1 MHEHLFYHFILNQAS
16 ILSYISAIETAVP
29 AYQYHQNELAAF
41 FQNTAEDITIKRK
54 MNMVAHKSGIQTRY
68 SVLSDFGKQPIDFTF
83 FEKNW
88 DLSPPVSLTKRMEI
102 YKTNALQL
110 SLSAIRKIANFESIK
125 GSITHISTVTCTGLF
140 APGLD
145 IELIKELQLSPKT
158 QRSSINFMGCN
169 AAIISLNQANSI
181 CNSQEDAKVLVVCTE
196 LCTIHI
202 QNSFTDDYLLSNSL
216 FSDGSAAA
224 IVSSK
229 PQNFPEYTDLAIT
242 SFDSL
247 IIHEGQND
255 MAWQLS
261 ENGFLMSLSAYISN
275 LINGNM
281 SKMLS
286 DLNIQKD
293 KIHFWAIHP
302 GGKKILDDFAN
313 VFDLKN
319 NELASAYNVLK
330 NYGNMS
336 SPTILFVLKELIGN
350 DEKKT
355 GGDTI
360 FTAAFGPGLTIETMQ
375 LAYV

>member
-1 MHEHLFYHFILNQAS
+1 M
-16 ILSYISAIETAVP
+16 SYLSAIETAVP
-29 AYQYHQNELAAF
+29 QYRYHQNDLAEF
-41 FQNTAEDITIKRK
+41 FQNTAKDTSIKRK
-54 MNMVAHKSGIQTRY
+54 MKMVAHKSGIQTRY
-68 SVLSDFGKQPIDFTF
+68 SVLADFGNHPSDFTF

-88 DLSPPVSLTKRMEI
+88 DLSPSVSLTKRMEI

-110 SLSAIRKIANFESIK
+110 SIAAIQKIANFESIK
-125 GSITHISTVTCTGLF
+125 NSITHIITVTCTGLF
-140 APGLD
+140 APGMD
-145 IELIKELQLSPKT
+145 IELIQALNLNPKT

-169 AAIISLNQANSI
+169 AAIIALNQANSI
-181 CNSQEDAKVLVVCTE
+181 CNSQPNAKVLIVCTE

-229 PQNFPEYTDLAIT
+229 PQNSTEYSDLAIT
-242 SFDSL
+242 SFNSL

-261 ENGFLMSLSAYISN
+261 EYGFLMSLSAYISN
-275 LINGNM
+275 LINGNI

-293 KIHFWAIHP
+293 KINFWAIHP
-302 GGKKILDDFAN
+302 GGKKILDDFAK
-313 VFDLKN
+313 VFDFKN
-319 NELASAYNVLK
+319 NELVSAYHVLK

-336 SPTILFVLKELIGN
+336 SPTILFVLKELMEN
-350 DEKKT
+350 NEKKRS
-355 GGDTI
+355 GDTI

>member
-1 MHEHLFYHFILNQAS
+1 
-16 ILSYISAIETAVP
+16 LSYLSAIETAVP
-29 AYQYHQNELAAF
+29 TYCYNQNDLATF
-41 FQNTAEDITIKRK
+41 FQKTTPETTIKRK
-54 MNMVAHKSGIQTRY
+54 IKMVAQKSGIQQRY
-68 SVLSDFGKQPIDFTF
+68 SVLSDFGNLPNDFTF

-88 DLSPPVSLTKRMEI
+88 ELNPQVSLTKRMEI

-110 SLSAIRKIANFESIK
+110 SVLAIQKIKNFESIK
-125 GSITHISTVTCTGLF
+125 SNITHIITVTCTGLF

-145 IELIKELQLSPKT
+145 IELIRALNLKPT
-158 QRSSINFMGCN
+158 IQRSSINFMGCN
-169 AAIISLNQANSI
+169 AAIIALNQANSI
-181 CNSQEDAKVLVVCTE
+181 CNSLPNAKVLIVCTE

-224 IVSSK
+224 IVSSL
-229 PQNFPEYTDLAIT
+229 PQNSPSYNDLVIT

-275 LINGNM
+275 LINGNI

-286 DLNIQKD
+286 DLNIQKEN
-293 KIHFWAIHP
+293 INFWAIHP

-313 VFDLKN
+313 VFNFKN
-319 NELASAYNVLK
+319 NELASAYQVL
-330 NYGNMS
+330 NNFGNMS
-336 SPTILFVLKELIGN
+336 SPTILFVLKELIENNQDARSGN
-350 DEKKT
+350 
-355 GGDTI
+355 TI

>member
-1 MHEHLFYHFILNQAS
+1 LFYHFIFNQAF
-16 ILSYISAIETAVP
+16 ILSYLSAIEIAVP

-41 FQNTAEDITIKRK
+41 FQNTAEDVTIKRK

-110 SLSAIRKIANFESIK
+110 SLSAIRKIVNFETIK
-125 GSITHISTVTCTGLF
+125 SSITHIITVTCTGLF

-145 IELIKELQLSPKT
+145 IELIRTLNLSPKT
-158 QRSSINFMGCN
+158 HRSSINFMGCN
-169 AAIISLNQANSI
+169 AAIIALNQANSI
-181 CNSQEDAKVLVVCTE
+181 CNSHPNAKVLVICTE

-202 QNSFTDDYLLSNSL
+202 QNSFSDDYLLSNSL
-216 FSDGSAAA
+216 FSDGCAAA

-229 PQNFPEYTDLAIT
+229 PQNWPEYNDLAIT

-261 ENGFLMSLSAYISN
+261 ENGFLMSLSAYISD
-275 LINGNM
+275 LINGNI

-293 KIHFWAIHP
+293 KINFWAIHP
-302 GGKKILDDFAN
+302 GGKKILDDFAK

-319 NELASAYNVLK
+319 NELASAYHVLK

-336 SPTILFVLKELIGN
+336 SPTILFVLKELIKN

-355 GGDTI
+355 SGDTI

>member
-1 MHEHLFYHFILNQAS
+1 LFYHFIFNQAS

-41 FQNTAEDITIKRK
+41 FQNTAEDVSIKRK

-68 SVLSDFGKQPIDFTF
+68 SVLADFGKQPSDFTF

-88 DLSPPVSLTKRMEI
+88 DLSPPVSLSKRMEI

-125 GSITHISTVTCTGLF
+125 SSITHIITVTCTGLF

-145 IELIKELQLSPKT
+145 IELIQALDLSPKT

-169 AAIISLNQANSI
+169 AAIIALNQANSI
-181 CNSQEDAKVLVVCTE
+181 CNSQADAKVLVVCTE

-229 PQNFPEYTDLAIT
+229 PQNLPEYTDLSIT

-313 VFDLKN
+313 VFDLRN
-319 NELASAYNVLK
+319 NELASAYHVLK

-336 SPTILFVLKELIGN
+336 SPTILFVLKELVGN
-350 DEKKT
+350 DETKR

>member
-1 MHEHLFYHFILNQAS
+1 M
-16 ILSYISAIETAVP
+16 SYLSAIETAVP
-29 AYQYHQNELAAF
+29 QYRYHQNDLAEF
-41 FQNTAEDITIKRK
+41 FQNTAEDISIKRK
-54 MNMVAHKSGIQTRY
+54 MKMVAHKSGIQTRY
-68 SVLSDFGKQPIDFTF
+68 SVLADFGNHPSDFTF

-88 DLSPPVSLTKRMEI
+88 DLSPSVSLTKRMEI

-110 SLSAIRKIANFESIK
+110 SIAAIQKIANFGSIK
-125 GSITHISTVTCTGLF
+125 NSITHIITVTCTGLF
-140 APGLD
+140 APGMD
-145 IELIKELQLSPKT
+145 IELIQALNLNPKT

-169 AAIISLNQANSI
+169 AAIIALNQANSI
-181 CNSQEDAKVLVVCTE
+181 CNSQPNAKVLIVCTE

-229 PQNFPEYTDLAIT
+229 PQHLPEYNDLEIT

-261 ENGFLMSLSAYISN
+261 EYGFLMSLSAYISN
-275 LINGNM
+275 LINGNI

-293 KIHFWAIHP
+293 KINFWAIHP
-302 GGKKILDDFAN
+302 GGKKILDDFAK
-313 VFDLKN
+313 VFDFKN
-319 NELASAYNVLK
+319 NEIASAYHVLK

-336 SPTILFVLKELIGN
+336 SPTILFVLKELMKN
-350 DEKKT
+350 NEKKRS
-355 GGDTI
+355 GDTI

>member
-16 ILSYISAIETAVP
+16 ILSYLSAIETAVP

-41 FQNTAEDITIKRK
+41 FQNTAEDVSIKRK

-110 SLSAIRKIANFESIK
+110 SLSAIRNIANFESIK
-125 GSITHISTVTCTGLF
+125 SSITHIITVTCTGLF

-145 IELIKELQLSPKT
+145 IELIQELDLSPKT

-169 AAIISLNQANSI
+169 AAIIALNQANSI
-181 CNSQEDAKVLVVCTE
+181 CNGQEDAKVLVVCTE

-216 FSDGSAAA
+216 FSDGSAAV

-229 PQNFPEYTDLAIT
+229 PQNLPEYVDLSIT

-319 NELASAYNVLK
+319 NELESAYHVLR

-350 DEKKT
+350 DEKKK

>member
-1 MHEHLFYHFILNQAS
+1 
-16 ILSYISAIETAVP
+16 LSYISAIETAVP

-41 FQNTAEDITIKRK
+41 FQNTAENITIKRK

-68 SVLSDFGKQPIDFTF
+68 SVLDDFGKQPSDFTF

-88 DLSPPVSLTKRMEI
+88 DLSPPVSLSKRMEI

-125 GSITHISTVTCTGLF
+125 SSITHIVTVTCTGLF

-145 IELIKELQLSPKT
+145 IELIQALDLSPKT
-158 QRSSINFMGCN
+158 KRSSINFMGCN
-169 AAIISLNQANSI
+169 AAIIALNQANSI
-181 CNSQEDAKVLVVCTE
+181 CNSQANAKVLVVCIE

-229 PQNFPEYTDLAIT
+229 PQNLHEYADLAIT

-275 LINGNM
+275 LINGNI

-286 DLNIQKD
+286 ELNIQKD
-293 KIHFWAIHP
+293 KLHYWAIHP
-302 GGKKILDDFAN
+302 GGKKILDDFAK

-319 NELASAYNVLK
+319 NELASAYHVLK

-336 SPTILFVLKELIGN
+336 SPTIL
-350 DEKKT
+350 
-355 GGDTI
+355 
-360 FTAAFGPGLTIETMQ
+360 
-375 LAYV
+375 

>member
-1 MHEHLFYHFILNQAS
+1 LFYHFIFNQAS
-16 ILSYISAIETAVP
+16 ILSYITAIETAVP

-41 FQNTAEDITIKRK
+41 FQNTAEDFSIKRK
-54 MNMVAHKSGIQTRY
+54 MKMVAHKSGIQTRY
-68 SVLSDFGKQPIDFTF
+68 SVLSDFGKQPSDFTF

-88 DLSPPVSLTKRMEI
+88 DLSPPVSLSKRMEI

-125 GSITHISTVTCTGLF
+125 GSITHIITVTCTGLF

-145 IELIKELQLSPKT
+145 IELIQTLDLNPKT

-169 AAIISLNQANSI
+169 AAIIALNQANSI
-181 CNSQEDAKVLVVCTE
+181 CNSQGNAKVLVVCTE

-216 FSDGSAAA
+216 FSDGSAAV

-229 PQNFPEYTDLAIT
+229 PQNLPENTDLSIT

-275 LINGNM
+275 LINGNV

-293 KIHFWAIHP
+293 KINFWAIHP
-302 GGKKILDDFAN
+302 GGKKILDDFAK

-319 NELASAYNVLK
+319 NELDSAYHVLK

-336 SPTILFVLKELIGN
+336 SPTVLFVLKELIGN
-350 DEKKT
+350 NKNKK

>member
-1 MHEHLFYHFILNQAS
+1 MHEHLFYYFILNQAF
-16 ILSYISAIETAVP
+16 ILSYLTAIEIAVP

-41 FQNTAEDITIKRK
+41 FQNTAEDVTIKRK

-125 GSITHISTVTCTGLF
+125 SSITHIITVTCTGLF

-145 IELIKELQLSPKT
+145 IELIQALNLNPKT

-169 AAIISLNQANSI
+169 AAIIALNQANSI
-181 CNSQEDAKVLVVCTE
+181 CNSLPNAKVLIVCTE

-202 QNSFTDDYLLSNSL
+202 QNSFSDDYLLSNSL
-216 FSDGSAAA
+216 FSDGCAAA

-229 PQNFPEYTDLAIT
+229 PQNLHEYADLAIT

-275 LINGNM
+275 LINGNI

-293 KIHFWAIHP
+293 KINFWAIHP
-302 GGKKILDDFAN
+302 GGKKILDDFAK

-319 NELASAYNVLK
+319 NELNSAYHVLK
-330 NYGNMS
+330 NFGNMS
-336 SPTILFVLKELIGN
+336 SPTILFVLKELI
-350 DEKKT
+350 KT
-355 GGDTI
+355 NERKTSGDII

>member
-1 MHEHLFYHFILNQAS
+1 MHEHLFYYFILNQAF
-16 ILSYISAIETAVP
+16 ILSYLTAIEIAVP

-41 FQNTAEDITIKRK
+41 FQNTAEDVTIKRK
-54 MNMVAHKSGIQTRY
+54 MNMVAAKSGIQTRY
-68 SVLSDFGKQPIDFTF
+68 SVLADFGKQPSDFTF

-125 GSITHISTVTCTGLF
+125 SSITHIITVTCTGLF

-145 IELIKELQLSPKT
+145 IELIQALNLNPKT

-169 AAIISLNQANSI
+169 AAIIALNQANSI
-181 CNSQEDAKVLVVCTE
+181 CNSLPNAKVLIVCTE

-216 FSDGSAAA
+216 FSDGCAAA

-229 PQNFPEYTDLAIT
+229 PQNLPEYNDLAIT
-242 SFDSL
+242 SFNSL

-261 ENGFLMSLSAYISN
+261 ENGFLMSLSAYISD
-275 LINGNM
+275 LINGNI

-293 KIHFWAIHP
+293 KINFWAIHP
-302 GGKKILDDFAN
+302 GGKKILDDFAK

-319 NELASAYNVLK
+319 NELASAYDVLK

-336 SPTILFVLKELIGN
+336 SPTILFVLKELI
-350 DEKKT
+350 KT
-355 GGDTI
+355 NESKTSGDII

>member
-41 FQNTAEDITIKRK
+41 FQNTAENITIKRK

-68 SVLSDFGKQPIDFTF
+68 SVLADFGKQPSDFTF

-88 DLSPPVSLTKRMEI
+88 DLSPPVSLSKRMEI

-125 GSITHISTVTCTGLF
+125 SSITHIVTVTCTGLF

-145 IELIKELQLSPKT
+145 IELIQALDLSPKT
-158 QRSSINFMGCN
+158 KRSSINFMGCN
-169 AAIISLNQANSI
+169 AAIIALNQANSI
-181 CNSQEDAKVLVVCTE
+181 CNSQANAKVLVVCIE

-229 PQNFPEYTDLAIT
+229 PQNLHEYADLAIT

-275 LINGNM
+275 LINGNI

-286 DLNIQKD
+286 ELNIQKD
-293 KIHFWAIHP
+293 KLHYWAIHP
-302 GGKKILDDFAN
+302 GGKKILDDFAK

-319 NELASAYNVLK
+319 NELASAYHVLK

-336 SPTILFVLKELIGN
+336 SPTILFVLKELIEN
-350 DEKKT
+350 NQKKT
-355 GGDTI
+355 SGDTI

-375 LAYV
+375 LSYV

>member
-1 MHEHLFYHFILNQAS
+1 LHEHLFYHFIFNQAS

-41 FQNTAEDITIKRK
+41 FQNTAEDVSIKRK
-54 MNMVAHKSGIQTRY
+54 MKMVAHKSGIQTRY
-68 SVLSDFGKQPIDFTF
+68 SVLSDFGKQTSDFTF

-88 DLSPPVSLTKRMEI
+88 DLSPPVSLSKRMEI

-125 GSITHISTVTCTGLF
+125 SSITHIITVTCTGLF

-145 IELIKELQLSPKT
+145 IELIQALDLSPKT

-169 AAIISLNQANSI
+169 AAIIALNQANSI
-181 CNSQEDAKVLVVCTE
+181 CNSQADAKVLVVCTE

-229 PQNFPEYTDLAIT
+229 PQNLPEYGDLSIT

-275 LINGNM
+275 LINGNI

-302 GGKKILDDFAN
+302 GGKKILDDFAK

-319 NELASAYNVLK
+319 NELDSAYHVLK

-336 SPTILFVLKELIGN
+336 SPTVLFVLKELIGN
-350 DEKKT
+350 NENKM

>member
-1 MHEHLFYHFILNQAS
+1 LFYYFIFNQPF
-16 ILSYISAIETAVP
+16 ILSYLSAIETAVP
-29 AYQYHQNELAAF
+29 QYRYHQNDLAEF
-41 FQNTAEDITIKRK
+41 FQNTAEDTSIKRK
-54 MNMVAHKSGIQTRY
+54 MKMVAHKSGIQTRY
-68 SVLSDFGKQPIDFTF
+68 SVLADFGNHPSDFTF

-88 DLSPPVSLTKRMEI
+88 DLSPAVSLTKRMEI

-110 SLSAIRKIANFESIK
+110 SIASIQKIANFESIK
-125 GSITHISTVTCTGLF
+125 NSITHIITVTCTGLF
-140 APGLD
+140 APGMD
-145 IELIKELQLSPKT
+145 IELIQALNLNPKT

-169 AAIISLNQANSI
+169 AAIIALNQANSI
-181 CNSQEDAKVLVVCTE
+181 CNSQSDAKVLIVCTE

-229 PQNFPEYTDLAIT
+229 PQHLPEYNDLEIT

-261 ENGFLMSLSAYISN
+261 EYGFLMSLSAYISN
-275 LINGNM
+275 LINGNI
-281 SKMLS
+281 SKMLG
-286 DLNIQKD
+286 DLNIQKE
-293 KIHFWAIHP
+293 KINFWAIHP
-302 GGKKILDDFAN
+302 GGKKILDDFAM
-313 VFDLKN
+313 VFDFKN
-319 NELASAYNVLK
+319 NEIESAYHVLK

-336 SPTILFVLKELIGN
+336 SPTILFVLKELISN
-350 DEKKT
+350 NEHKKS
-355 GGDTI
+355 GDTI

>member
-1 MHEHLFYHFILNQAS
+1 MFYHFILNQAS
-16 ILSYISAIETAVP
+16 ILSYLSAIETAVP

-41 FQNTAEDITIKRK
+41 FQNTAEDVSIKRK

-110 SLSAIRKIANFESIK
+110 SLSAIRNIANFESIK
-125 GSITHISTVTCTGLF
+125 SSITHIITVTCTGLF

-145 IELIKELQLSPKT
+145 IELIQALDLSPKT
-158 QRSSINFMGCN
+158 QRNSINFMGCN
-169 AAIISLNQANSI
+169 AAIIALNQANSI
-181 CNSQEDAKVLVVCTE
+181 CNSRVDAKVLVVCTE

-216 FSDGSAAA
+216 FSDGCAAA

-229 PQNFPEYTDLAIT
+229 PQNLPEYTDLSIT

-275 LINGNM
+275 LINGNI

-319 NELASAYNVLK
+319 NELESAYHVLR

-350 DEKKT
+350 DEKKK

>member
-16 ILSYISAIETAVP
+16 ILSYLSAIETAVP
-29 AYQYHQNELAAF
+29 VYQYHQNELVAF
-41 FQNTAEDITIKRK
+41 FQNTAENITIKRK

-68 SVLSDFGKQPIDFTF
+68 SVLSDFGKQPSDFTF

-88 DLSPPVSLTKRMEI
+88 DLSPPVSLSKRMEI

-125 GSITHISTVTCTGLF
+125 SSITHIITVTCTGLF

-145 IELIKELQLSPKT
+145 IELIQELDLSPKT

-169 AAIISLNQANSI
+169 AAIIALNQANSI
-181 CNSQEDAKVLVVCTE
+181 CNGQEDAKVLVVCTE

-229 PQNFPEYTDLAIT
+229 PQNLPEYTDLSIT

-319 NELASAYNVLK
+319 NELESAYHVLRT
-330 NYGNMS
+330 YGNMS

-350 DEKKT
+350 DEKKK